1 MRFFY
6 QLLPSI
12 GFVVLISGCLLHPDT
27 EEIPG
32 TYVAEYEFGT
42 DSLILEPDGTYTQE
56 IKVKRR
62 SEPLRVTGIW
72 KYDQSESRVNLSDV
86 YLIPNPYSDEWDEAT
101 ATNRGSANL
110 PVERYFFSRKLRF
123 GPDEGHPFNKI

>member
-1 MRFFY
+1 MQSLYR
-6 QLLPSI
+6 LIASI
-12 GFVVLISGCLLHPDT
+12 GLVVLMPGCLLHPDPQ
-27 EEIPG
+27 EIPG

-42 DSLILEPDGTYTQE
+42 DTLILKSDGTYTQE

-72 KYDQSESRVNLSDV
+72 KYDQSTNRVNLSDV
-86 YLIPNPYSDEWDEAT
+86 YLMPNPYSDNWDEAT
-101 ATNRGSANL
+101 ATNRGAANL

-123 GPDEGHPFNKI
+123 GPDEGHPFNKV